1 MALGLEDYRHRLEL
15 CLANAER
22 CHGDAATIWR
32 EIARSYRVLIDLEEQ
47 ALGKKPSAVSAT
59 EVL

>member
-1 MALGLEDYRHRLEL
+1 MALGLEDYRHKLEL
-15 CLANAER
+15 CLGHAER
-22 CHGDAATIWR
+22 CRGDAAAIWR

>member
-1 MALGLEDYRHRLEL
+1 MALGLEDYRRKLEN
-15 CLANAER
+15 CLARAER
-22 CHGDAATIWR
+22 CHGDAAAIWR
-32 EIARSYRVLIDLEEQ
+32 EIAGSYRVLIELEEQ